1 MRKAIDFISLVSA
14 VLTLTMSGGLIYS
27 YLYIK
32 NPDNQEK
39 TKAFDSLRVSRSRIL
54 GFRLEAAGLGSFR
67 QRRRPTTRENPG
79 IQAVGSWA
87 RQL

>member
-1 MRKAIDFISLVSA
+1 MRKAIDFISLISA

-39 TKAFDSLRVSRSRIL
+39 TKQIVKDEIKKMLPDLMPKMPTGTGNAIPTKPLSIL
-54 GFRLEAAGLGSFR
+54 GK
-67 QRRRPTTRENPG
+67 
-79 IQAVGSWA
+79 
-87 RQL
+87 

>member
-1 MRKAIDFISLVSA
+1 MRKAIDFISLISA

-39 TKAFDSLRVSRSRIL
+39 TKAFVKDEIKKMLPDLMPKMPTSTGKAIPTKPLSIL
-54 GFRLEAAGLGSFR
+54 KK
-67 QRRRPTTRENPG
+67 
-79 IQAVGSWA
+79 
-87 RQL
+87 

>member
-1 MRKAIDFISLVSA
+1 MRKAIDFISLISA

-39 TKAFDSLRVSRSRIL
+39 TKQFVKDEIKKMFHDLMPKMPTGTGNAIPTKPLSIL
-54 GFRLEAAGLGSFR
+54 GK
-67 QRRRPTTRENPG
+67 
-79 IQAVGSWA
+79 
-87 RQL
+87 

>member
-1 MRKAIDFISLVSA
+1 MRKAIDFISLISA

-39 TKAFDSLRVSRSRIL
+39 TKAFVKNEIKKMLPDLMPKMPLETGNAIPTKPLSIL
-54 GFRLEAAGLGSFR
+54 
-67 QRRRPTTRENPG
+67 NK
-79 IQAVGSWA
+79 
-87 RQL
+87 